1 MYDVQPEEL
10 PPGLSKFYEKA
21 RHSTQDFSNGIGSL
35 YKQAKHSL
43 GVKTKKPS
51 ESEQLMISDFV
62 ISYKKFLL
70 EYTMTKTETEAFAE
84 VFGYISQDDPMLV
97 EDNISQLA
105 VVNSI
110 EMNWHKGVST
120 ERGGF
125 VMRKIEF
132 IEQYMAKCVEEE
144 EKALAG
150 MLEDSHES
158 QHPMASQNGVG
169 YSKSQF
175 VCLASEEVNRM
186 TQRRVIRIYTSVDR
200 MEWDTFVREY
210 VLDASE
216 LKAIHLVALANALI
230 TQHPDWETNVAVK
243 KKIMSWATDQV
254 AVRWLLEKNEFL
266 TQQMDSQGENKGLF
280 HNAFYNRV
288 MLRVND
294 AEQRVRNVLID
305 AKVTRLL
312 PKTAWTQSREA
323 SLKQKLRIDFDNG
336 TSFHA
341 PDQHKIL
348 EPSTNYSNLEQTA
361 ANIHAMHQR
370 QGIGHNA
377 RRHGTAHEY
386 DHGHAYGH
394 GHKYAHLHHPAR
406 HYTHYR

>member
-1 MYDVQPEEL
+1 
-10 PPGLSKFYEKA
+10 
-21 RHSTQDFSNGIGSL
+21 
-35 YKQAKHSL
+35 
-43 GVKTKKPS
+43 
-51 ESEQLMISDFV
+51 
-62 ISYKKFLL
+62 
-70 EYTMTKTETEAFAE
+70 
-84 VFGYISQDDPMLV
+84 
-97 EDNISQLA
+97 

-144 EKALAG
+144 ENALSE

-158 QHPMASQNGVG
+158 QHPMTSRNDRG
-169 YSKSQF
+169 YSTNRF
-175 VCLASEEVNRM
+175 VCLAIEDFNHL
-186 TQRRVIRIYTSVDR
+186 TQRRVIEIHTSVDQ
-200 MEWDTFVREY
+200 MEWDTFVKEY

-216 LKAIHLVALANALI
+216 LKAIHLVDPAKALI

-243 KKIMSWATDQV
+243 KKIMSWATDRV
-254 AVRWLLEKNEFL
+254 AARWMKDKNEFL
-266 TQQMDSQGENKGLF
+266 VLQMDSQGENKGLF

-305 AKVTRLL
+305 AKVSRLL

-323 SLKQKLRIDFDNG
+323 SLKQKLQVTLNNG
-336 TSFHA
+336 YTYNGCDH
-341 PDQHKIL
+341 HKIL

-361 ANIHAMHQR
+361 ANIHAMHQY
-370 QGIGHNA
+370 QGMGKHA
-377 RRHGTAHEY
+377 RRHDTAHEY
-386 DHGHAYGH
+386 GHSHAYGH
-394 GHKYAHLHHPAR
+394 GHKFAHPHHPR
-406 HYTHYR
+406 GHYTQY

>member
-10 PPGLSKFYEKA
+10 SGGLAKFYEKA
-21 RHSTQDFSNGIGSL
+21 RNTTQDF
-35 YKQAKHSL
+35 YKQAKHSM
-43 GVKTKKPS
+43 GVKPKKPS
-51 ESEQLMISDFV
+51 ESEQLKISDFV
-62 ISYKKFLL
+62 ISYKQFLL
-70 EYTMTKTETEAFAE
+70 TYSMTRTETEAFTE
-84 VFGYISQDDPMLV
+84 VFGYTSQDDPMLV

-144 EKALAG
+144 EKALEE
-150 MLEDSHES
+150 MLEDSHET

-169 YSKSQF
+169 YSTSRF

-200 MEWDTFVREY
+200 MEWDTFVKEY

-230 TQHPDWETNVAVK
+230 TQHPDWETNVAAK
-243 KKIMSWATDQV
+243 KKIMSWATDEV
-254 AVRWLLEKNEFL
+254 AVRWMSHKNEFL
-266 TQQMDSQGENKGLF
+266 AQQMDSQGENKGLF

-305 AKVTRLL
+305 AKVSRLL
-312 PKTAWTQSREA
+312 PKRAWTQSREA
-323 SLKQKLRIDFDNG
+323 SLKQKLQMNFDNG
-336 TSFHA
+336 NSFHV

-348 EPSTNYSNLEQTA
+348 EQSTNYSNLEQTA
-361 ANIHAMHQR
+361 ANIHAMHQYH
-370 QGIGHNA
+370 GMGHHA

-386 DHGHAYGH
+386 DHSHAYGH
-394 GHKYAHLHHPAR
+394 GHKFAHPHHPR
-406 HYTHYR
+406 GHYTQY

>member
-10 PPGLSKFYEKA
+10 SGGLAKFYEKA
-21 RHSTQDFSNGIGSL
+21 RNTTQDF
-35 YKQAKHSL
+35 YKQAKHSM
-43 GVKTKKPS
+43 GVKPKKPS
-51 ESEQLMISDFV
+51 ESEQLKISDFV
-62 ISYKKFLL
+62 ISYKQFLL
-70 EYTMTKTETEAFAE
+70 TYSMTRTETEAFTE
-84 VFGYISQDDPMLV
+84 VFGYTSQDDPMLV

-144 EKALAG
+144 EKALEE
-150 MLEDSHES
+150 MLEDSHET

-169 YSKSQF
+169 YSTSRF

-200 MEWDTFVREY
+200 MEWDTFVKEY

-230 TQHPDWETNVAVK
+230 TQHPDWETNVAAK
-243 KKIMSWATDQV
+243 KKIMSWATDEV
-254 AVRWLLEKNEFL
+254 AVRWMSHKNEFL
-266 TQQMDSQGENKGLF
+266 AQQMDSQGENKGLF

-305 AKVTRLL
+305 AKVSRLL
-312 PKTAWTQSREA
+312 PKRAWTQSREA
-323 SLKQKLRIDFDNG
+323 SLKQKLQMNFDNG
-336 TSFHA
+336 NSFHV

-361 ANIHAMHQR
+361 ANIHAMHQYH
-370 QGIGHNA
+370 GMGHHA

-386 DHGHAYGH
+386 DHSHAYGH
-394 GHKYAHLHHPAR
+394 GHKFAHPHHPR
-406 HYTHYR
+406 GHYTQY